1 MWKLRFAPTVDLIHA
16 PAQDPHF
23 IIPMKN
29 WKSFSRLILLF
40 ALLTVL
46 LAGVSAPVNA
56 APKSANSYLDVVIS
70 EVAWGGTAA
79 NSADE
84 WIELYNKTNSAIL
97 LSGWT
102 LTAEDGDPS
111 IALSGTIPANGYYLL
126 ESGDDSTISNIKAD
140 QIYSGSLSNSG
151 EVLKLKD
158 NAPTPNII
166 DTANSDDGDW
176 DAGSG
181 GTGGSCSTGAYCSME
196 RNMTALDPD
205 TWTYGTATTYGKDAN
220 SNLLKGTPMNSQLDL
235 SLVMTLEN
243 ATPTIGSNVKFTVTV
258 SNNGTYDATNV
269 SVKDVFPTAG
279 LINPTY
285 NPSAGTSYDLGSGI
299 WTIDT
304 LTNSSPASLEFNA
317 QVSASGV
324 KTNRAEIVGVDQF
337 DPDSTPNNSVVTE
350 DDYAVKKLEIP
361 VASTL
366 NITNTVNNP
375 SPAVGT
381 NIIFT
386 IVVENPA
393 SSLSNATNVNVD
405 AKLPTGLNYISY
417 SSTSGTYN
425 GSSGIWFIG
434 DLNKNA
440 SATIN
445 ITAKVITSTPP
456 PYSATVTSDEFLPSV
471 ATVSINDPL
480 SGEADLSLTQSAYTP
495 STTAG
500 NAILTITVTNNGP
513 DNATSVDVKDL
524 LPAGLSYVSASAP
537 AGTSYSNIT
546 GIWTVGTL
554 SNSGAGATKTLKIT
568 VKASVSGTSTNN
580 FAEVWNSDQYDP
592 DSTPANGDRG
602 EDDEASE
609 DVLVSDL
616 SLTESVDLSA
626 TTAIFTIRVSNSGP
640 DNATGV
646 NVKTSLPSLTS
657 AYTFSSYGSTQGTY
671 NQDSGIWNV
680 GSLADGA
687 NASLTITTNIVGILS
702 VNWVE
707 ISSSD
712 QVDPDSVPE
721 NNSRT
726 EDDDA
731 SAPAA
736 DLSLTHSVNN
746 PNPDVG
752 ASVIFTITV
761 INAGA
766 GGTTNVQVK
775 DILPSGLTY
784 VSNDRGTAY
793 TSNTG
798 IWAVGALDG
807 SGPGRSKTINIT
819 AKVSA
824 NGIKTNWAEVWKS
837 DSTDPDSRPGNGSTT
852 EDDDASASITSYRS
866 IVINEIAWAGTAASH
881 DDQWIELYNPSTAS
895 IDISGWTL
903 KSASGSINI
912 TLAGVIRPRE
922 YFLLERDD
930 NDTVKDITAD
940 QIYIGALSS
949 GGEFL
954 TLNDSSSNFIDTANK
969 EGSTNPTNGWPKGV
983 FSSTRG
989 SMERQGVTTENDRTW
1004 ATNLGN
1010 PKNGLDAKGGFIY
1023 GTPRRINSIG
1033 DGTGSFG
1040 TPVPFQT
1047 PTPSYRLTGRP
1058 IINEFLSRPGFDW
1071 NQDGRVDVFDEFIEI
1086 KNIGLVDININNWIL
1101 DDEANLGSDPY
1112 RIPSMTLKPGERK
1125 VFYGLTTNIL
1135 LGDGGD
1141 TVRLLNNS
1149 GLVMDSYT
1157 YTIVKVEDQSTCRLP
1172 DEGGFVFGEWLTDCI
1187 PTPNLANTREGD
1199 VPSMPGGE
1207 ALGPATCDLPD
1218 TLPIDFLF
1226 AECRGYGVNIWSA
1239 FYWDHL
1245 GWLGEM
1251 LIPKNASKW
1260 DTFVK

>member
-1 MWKLRFAPTVDLIHA
+1 
-16 PAQDPHF
+16 
-23 IIPMKN
+23 MKN
-29 WKSFSRLILLF
+29 WKSLSRLILLF
-40 ALLTVL
+40 AMLTVL

-56 APKSANSYLDVVIS
+56 APKSAISSLDVVIS
-70 EVAWGGTAA
+70 EVAWSGTKSNA
-79 NSADE
+79 SDE
-84 WIELYNKTNSAIL
+84 WLELYNTTNARIDLSNWKIL
-97 LSGWT
+97 VADGNPGTITIPSGKF
-102 LTAEDGDPS
+102 
-111 IALSGTIPANGYYLL
+111 IPANGYFLL
-126 ESGDDSTISNIKAD
+126 ERSESAIKDITADYVYGGSNFSNTSEVLSLADSTNF
-140 QIYSGSLSNSG
+140 
-151 EVLKLKD
+151 
-158 NAPTPNII
+158 II
-166 DTANSDDGDW
+166 DTAN
-176 DAGSG
+176 AGCSSCWYQ
-181 GTGGSCSTGAYCSME
+181 GSESPDYYSME
-196 RNMTALDPD
+196 RVMPAIFADGTSTAWKSNDGVIRNGLD
-205 TWTYGTATTYGKDAN
+205 A
-220 SNLLKGTPMNSQLDL
+220 SNNPINGTPHNSQIDL
-235 SLVMTLEN
+235 SLSMVVN
-243 ATPTIGSNVKFTVTV
+243 NSAPTVGSTIEFTVTV
-258 SNNGTYDATNV
+258 TNHGNYDATHV
-269 SVKDVFPTAG
+269 SVIDVVPTTG
-279 LINPTY
+279 LTSPAYLPSSGTTY
-285 NPSAGTSYDLGSGI
+285 DPGSGVWNI
-299 WTIDT
+299 GT
-304 LTNSSPASLEFNA
+304 LASTASATFKFSA
-317 QVSASGV
+317 QITAAGV
-324 KTNRAEIVGVDQF
+324 KTNRAEIWTVDQF
-337 DPDSTPNNSVVTE
+337 DPNSTPDNGITTE
-350 DDYAVKKLEIP
+350 DDFALVKATTP
-361 VASTL
+361 DATAL
-366 NITNTVNNP
+366 NISNSVNN
-375 SPAVGT
+375 SNPAVGT
-381 NIIFT
+381 NVIFT

-393 SSLSNATNVNVD
+393 SSLSNATNVSVD

-417 SSTSGTYN
+417 SSTTGTTYN
-425 GSSGIWFIG
+425 GSSGIWSIG
-434 DLNKNA
+434 NLNKNT
-440 SATIN
+440 SVTIN

-456 PYSATVTSDEFLPSV
+456 PYSATVTSDEFLSSV

-480 SGEADLSLTQSAYTP
+480 SGEADLSLTQSAYAP

-513 DNATSVDVKDL
+513 DNATGVDVKDL
-524 LPAGLSYVSASAP
+524 LPSGLSYVSVSAP
-537 AGTSYSNIT
+537 SGTSYSNIT
-546 GIWTVGTL
+546 GIWTVGNL
-554 SNSGAGATKTLKIT
+554 ANAGASKTLKIT
-568 VKASVSGTSTNN
+568 VKASASGTSTNN

-592 DSTPANGDRG
+592 DSTPANGARG
-602 EDDEASE
+602 EDDEDSE

-640 DNATGV
+640 DNATGI
-646 NVKTSLPSLTS
+646 NVKTSLPALTS

-671 NQDSGIWNV
+671 DQNSGIWNV

-687 NASLTITTNIVGILS
+687 NASLTITTNIVGTLS

-707 ISSSD
+707 ISKSD
-712 QVDPDSVPE
+712 QVDPDSVPD

-736 DLSLTHSVNN
+736 DLSLSQSVNN
-746 PNPDVG
+746 PNPDIG
-752 ASVIFTITV
+752 DSVIFSITV
-761 INAGA
+761 TNAGA

-775 DILPSGLTY
+775 DVLPSGLTY
-784 VSNDRGTAY
+784 VSNDRTTAY

-798 IWAVGALDG
+798 IWVVGALDG
-807 SGPGRSKTINIT
+807 SGPGRSKTLNIT
-819 AKVSA
+819 AKVAA

-903 KSASGSINI
+903 RSASNSINI
-912 TLAGVIRPRE
+912 TLAGVIKPKE

-940 QIYIGALSS
+940 QIYTGALSS

-954 TLNDSSSNFIDTANK
+954 TLRDNSSNFIDTANK
-969 EGSTNPTNGWPKGV
+969 EGSTNATNPWPKGV

-989 SMERQGVTTENDRTW
+989 SMERQGVTAETDRTW
-1004 ATNLGN
+1004 ATNIGN

-1023 GTPRRINSIG
+1023 GTPRRLNSVG
-1033 DGTGSFG
+1033 DGSASFG
-1040 TPVPFQT
+1040 TPIPFQT

-1086 KNIGLVDININNWIL
+1086 KNIGLVDININGWIL

-1141 TVRLLNNS
+1141 TVRLINSS

-1172 DEGGFVFGEWLTDCI
+1172 DEGGFVFGEWLTDCV
-1187 PTPNLANTREGD
+1187 PTPNLPNTREGTA
-1199 VPSMPGGE
+1199 PSMPGGG

-1251 LIPKNASKW
+1251 LIPQNVSKW